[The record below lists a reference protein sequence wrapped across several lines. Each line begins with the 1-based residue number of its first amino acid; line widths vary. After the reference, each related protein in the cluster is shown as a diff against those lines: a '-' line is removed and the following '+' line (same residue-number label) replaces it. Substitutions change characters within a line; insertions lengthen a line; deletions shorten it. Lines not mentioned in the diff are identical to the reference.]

1 MLNSSTI
8 ILMAIIGLL
17 IILFIN
23 GDTLLNLENTNHT
36 NVENTN
42 TKENFSCVKP
52 QPIYRYKYKKCKPE
66 SIGELVDDVTN
77 WDNSLSSADVVK
89 EQLNKNLLSIQ
100 FHNDY
105 RDVITAINNLIPEKK
120 QRFNISNIPL
130 HYSEPETDEVKLL
143 INDFI
148 TTLNINIGTEV
159 PDQRNPNS
167 GWDEAIVDPNTES
180 GWDKVQKSL
189 GLPTSIYNDPAKRQ
203 PVKLIAITYVQKYET
218 EDEIKYSID
227 FVVQKINVKDQM
239 ALKGSFVQDKRPL
252 LDENNFF
259 VNKNIELQIIIE
271 DVFIT
276 GYLSD
281 DGADSRLEFDLDK
294 EKFYGYDMME
304 YNNMTDPKYIQKVL
318 MDNYKKRTEEMNHYN
333 ALLDEEGQ
341 DFHKTLPNLY
351 DYSNITGTRTIFD
364 DMNEKKIFY

>member
-8 ILMAIIGLL
+8 ILIVIIGLL
-17 IILFIN
+17 IILLIN
-23 GDTLLNLENTNHT
+23 SNTSSNLENKNA
-36 NVENTN
+36 ENIKN
-42 TKENFSCVKP
+42 TSENFSCVKP

-105 RDVITAINNLIPEKK
+105 RDVLTAINNLIPEKK

-148 TTLNINIGTEV
+148 NTLNINIGTEV

-167 GWDEAIVDPNTES
+167 GWDEVIVDPNTES

-189 GLPTSIYNDPAKRQ
+189 GLPTSIYNEPAKRQ
-203 PVKLIAITYVQKYET
+203 PIKLIAITYVQKYET
-218 EDEIKYSID
+218 EDEIKYTID

-333 ALLDEEGQ
+333 AMLDIEGQ
-341 DFHKTLPNLY
+341 DAHATLPNLY